1 MSKYVKH
8 TNTRIRM
15 ERKKSNLVFSL
26 ILLFMVGI
34 CWFCAFF
41 PSVKIIEPT
50 ETGPDYFH
58 YHESF
63 D

>member
-1 MSKYVKH
+1 MIK
-8 TNTRIRM
+8 NRM
-15 ERKKSNLVFSL
+15 YNLARPNSFLFSL

-34 CWFCAFF
+34 CWFCALF
-41 PSVKIIEPT
+41 PSVKIIEPK
-50 ETGPDYFH
+50 TGPDYFH